1 MNKILIGICFF
12 VAAIAFLIDY
22 ARADVFI
29 TVVKA
34 EQMMYVETPTET
46 FEWPVSTARRGY
58 HTPTG
63 DFKPYALKKMHYS
76 KKYDNS
82 PMPNSIF
89 FHGGYAIHA
98 TYDLKH
104 LGRPASH
111 GCIRLSPQDAKW
123 LYQIVQE
130 NGKENTH
137 IRIVD
142 GGEYNE

>member
-1 MNKILIGICFF
+1 MNKLLIGVCFF

-29 TVVKA
+29 TVDKS
-34 EQMMYVETPTET
+34 EQRMYVETTTEY
-46 FEWPVSTARRGY
+46 FEWDVSTGRQGY
-58 HTPTG
+58 NTPTG
-63 DFKPYALKKMHYS
+63 NFKPYLLKTIHYS
-76 KKYDNS
+76 SKYDNA

-98 TYDLKH
+98 TYDIRR

-123 LYQIVQE
+123 LYQIVKE
-130 NGKENTH
+130 NGKENTY
-137 IRIVD
+137 IRII
-142 GGEYNE
+142 E